1 MMTSK
6 FVNYVLFP
14 ATTIGLIG
22 TVMVRSKAS
31 PSKAHTQF
39 MKSND
44 VNTQNHQQWKQ
55 LNDGLGVNDVGR
67 SCGGV

>member
-1 MMTSK
+1 MPSK

-14 ATTIGLIG
+14 VTTLSLIG
-22 TVMVRSKAS
+22 TIVVRTKAT

-39 MKSND
+39 MKSD
-44 VNTQNHQQWKQ
+44 GISTQHHQQWRQ

>member
-1 MMTSK
+1 MRSK

-14 ATTIGLIG
+14 VTTVALVG
-22 TVMVRSKAS
+22 TVIRSQAQ
-31 PSKAHTQF
+31 PSKAYSHI
-39 MKSND
+39 MKTDGATS
-44 VNTQNHQQWKQ
+44 HSYKQWRK